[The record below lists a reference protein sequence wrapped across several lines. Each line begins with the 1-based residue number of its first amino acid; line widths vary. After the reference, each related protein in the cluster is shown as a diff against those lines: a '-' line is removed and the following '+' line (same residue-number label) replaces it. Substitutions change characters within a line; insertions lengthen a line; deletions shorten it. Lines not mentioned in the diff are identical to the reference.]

1 MDASGTSAPAPTL
14 STPAAPTSDQTKALV
29 ASLVAGLRAG
39 AFNPLPNIH
48 SGKQFLLQLRKEA
61 PKLANLRAY
70 SRPASGEEAMKR
82 IRANYKFF
90 RATYTL
96 LFAGVCLSFVLTN
109 PTVFVASVLL
119 AAMWS
124 LFFTQPP
131 DAVLRIG
138 QSVELKRNE
147 QLVGLGSLTGVVVF
161 FSGLISS
168 VLYVAFTY
176 MLIVA
181 LHGSVREEIELD
193 ALERLEQEGE
203 QIRGEDVV

>member
-1 MDASGTSAPAPTL
+1 MDASETT
-14 STPAAPTSDQTKALV
+14 TPAASAMGTSDQTKVLV
-29 ASLVAGLRAG
+29 SSLVANLRAG

-48 SGKQFLLQLRKEA
+48 SGKQFLLQLRKEV
-61 PKLANLRAY
+61 PKLIDVRAY
-70 SRPASGEEAMKR
+70 SRPATGEEAMKR

-90 RATYTL
+90 RAVYTL
-96 LFAGVCLSFVLTN
+96 LFTAVCLSFVLTN

-131 DAVLRIG
+131 EAVLRIG
-138 QSVELKRNE
+138 QAIELKRNE
-147 QLVGLGSLTGVVVF
+147 QLVGLVSLTGIVVF

-176 MLIVA
+176 VLVVGM
-181 LHGSVREEIELD
+181 HGSMREEIVLD